1 MMLTR
6 HLKSCRSILHC
17 APLLLVA
24 LFCSSVLAQD
34 KFPPPGQP
42 QAAMPANAPRVMPQQ
57 NSANAFP
64 SQQGGQQNPG
74 RPAGMANQPMTG
86 AGPRGGFQMP
96 STPAQAPGRSQQAQ
110 RELHDFGVPPTA
122 QLHAGAMHGPTPIK
136 IPGGRVT
143 TTDELSAA
151 LRKDQQ
157 AVLLF
162 HVLGGRET
170 LPNAQFAAPASAAGT
185 FNDETQQRF
194 SQYLGQVTQGQKNKP
209 LVFYCASLQCWMS
222 YNAALRAINSGYSNV
237 LWYRGGIEA
246 WKAAGLPTSMQ

>member
-1 MMLTR
+1 MLR
-6 HLKSCRSILHC
+6 PRLIRQRSLKGCIPLFLTVLVC
-17 APLLLVA
+17 AKV
-24 LFCSSVLAQD
+24 SAQD
-34 KFPPPGQP
+34 RFPAPGQP
-42 QAAMPANAPRVMPQQ
+42 QAAMPANAAPVVPQQ
-57 NSANAFP
+57 NRANADAGSGFRMP
-64 SQQGGQQNPG
+64 PASPTQTPGISPLAQQ
-74 RPAGMANQPMTG
+74 
-86 AGPRGGFQMP
+86 
-96 STPAQAPGRSQQAQ
+96 
-110 RELHDFGVPPTA
+110 ELQDFGIPPTA
-122 QLHAGAMHGPTPIK
+122 QLHAGAMHGHTPVK

-143 TTDELSAA
+143 TTDQLSAA
-151 LRKDQQ
+151 LRQGQQ

-170 LPNAQFAAPASAAGT
+170 LPNAQFAAPASAPGT

-194 SQYLGQVTQGQKNKP
+194 SQYLGQVTQGQKDKP

>member
-1 MMLTR
+1 MLTL
-6 HLKSCRSILHC
+6 HLKGQRSLKHS
-17 APLLLVA
+17 APLLLAA
-24 LFCSSVLAQD
+24 LFCSSVSAQD
-34 KFPPPGQP
+34 KFPPAGQA
-42 QAAMPANAPRVMPQQ
+42 QAEMPAISPRAAPTQ
-57 NSANAFP
+57 NGANAFP
-64 SQQGGQQNPG
+64 SQSGRQQNPG
-74 RPAGMANQPMTG
+74 RPAGMANQPTTNAG
-86 AGPRGGFQMP
+86 ARGGFQMP
-96 STPAQAPGRSQQAQ
+96 SSPAQAPGRSQQAQ
-110 RELHDFGVPPTA
+110 QELQDFGVPPTA

-151 LRKDQQ
+151 LRQGQQ
-157 AVLLF
+157 SVLIF

-185 FNDETQQRF
+185 FNDETQRAF

-237 LWYRGGIEA
+237 QWYRGGIEA